1 MTFSQGNQ
9 GGDDNFAHA
18 KYMSENQKSW
28 TINRRSKRNYPGNNS
43 VREEM
48 QHFTLHIDI
57 DDIQPGGI
65 SVSGND

>member
-1 MTFSQGNQ
+1 
-9 GGDDNFAHA
+9 
-18 KYMSENQKSW
+18 MSENQKSW